1 MALASANPVL
11 HKSSMELQFAGTG
24 LQNPILS
31 GFAARLTLSFAV
43 DETLIS
49 WRVFTD
55 TGFEKN
61 LPVIQDT
68 EGATVTADILH
79 GTDSLSSVE
88 GQRNFIEWVTN
99 RGTTRR
105 QFFVKD
111 LPSTGSLYIEN
122 QECQESEA
130 IIFASIDGDGPVTEN
145 NENAANVS
153 LSINILPNFADEFF
167 TLHNFSGNRFANT
180 RRAWGGAAT
189 ASFFIDGVTA
199 IAEKPIED
207 LTGFFWE
214 TRPLEPPAN
223 LPVSYGQHTVTVR
236 LRAKSGSANA
246 IDIEGVIRIRQIPS
260 QA

>member
-1 MALASANPVL
+1 MALESANPIL

-24 LQNPILS
+24 LQNPIMN

-49 WRVFTD
+49 WRIFTD
-55 TGFEKN
+55 TGFEKI
-61 LPVIQDT
+61 LPVSQDT
-68 EGATVTADILH
+68 EGASVVADILH
-79 GTDSLSSVE
+79 GADSLSSVT

-99 RGTTRR
+99 RGTTKR

-111 LPSTGSLYIEN
+111 LPTSGSLYIEN
-122 QECQESEA
+122 QECQASEA
-130 IIFASIDGDGPVTEN
+130 IIFASIDGDGPVTEEN
-145 NENAANVS
+145 GNAAKIS

-180 RRAWGGAAT
+180 IRAWGGAAT
-189 ASFFIDGVTA
+189 ASLFIDGITA

-207 LTGFFWE
+207 FDGFFWE
-214 TRPLEPPAN
+214 TRLLAPPAD

-236 LRAKSGSANA
+236 LRAKLGSVNA
-246 IDIEGVIRIRQIPS
+246 VDIDGVIRIRQIPS
-260 QA
+260 QV